1 MGNIYVYS
9 WDNDDYSTIGE
20 CGALDAT
27 SCTFEEVGG
36 GMSEIELVHPIDAM
50 GKFAFLQP
58 GAILK
63 ANVAVRTTPEI
74 ENGQFATRVE
84 SWKIKQ
90 TATKQQ
96 RYVYTKM
103 EGGRKSKT
111 LKLGAAVIVTR
122 KPADS
127 QRWKIKSG
135 KTSGWID
142 SAALENKVEISIPGN
157 LNGIEDAAPSWES
170 REQLF
175 RIYKINKS
183 DDGISC
189 NARHIQYDLLQNLT
203 SYNKDDAVTLQQSGD
218 AILDQCMDGHDFRFY
233 TDIIGT
239 QPGAHYTDVDPVTA
253 FLDPDSGL
261 LAAWNAQLV
270 RDNYDIY
277 MLSNAGMDRGMRI
290 SYGKNM
296 LGVEYDES
304 TESTATAIRPIG
316 EKKNGDPLYLSG
328 SGLVMS
334 TRADQYPFKRIYPLK
349 CTDCTV
355 GTNGVTTAI
364 ALARMQE
371 QAEAL
376 FEEGA
381 DLPDVSLKVTFA
393 NLGRSKRYE
402 DYRNLENVYL
412 YDTVTVCNTRLGID
426 VKTQVVRIM
435 WDCLVEKMLSVELGS
450 LQALSPS
457 VASWQISGGIS
468 GSKLIGGSVGAAQLR
483 SGAISARH
491 VQAESINTEALQ
503 AESVTA
509 EKIAS
514 RAITADKLDVG
525 SVTADTIAAG
535 AIDAEK
541 IAAGAID
548 AISIDAITAKIDSL
562 TAEDITTDRLA
573 AALAAFTVVTAG
585 TASFD
590 KATVSHLVAN
600 LFNLTGSGVMD
611 DVFIHNLKI
620 AYAQMVS
627 ASIGNLVLQASN
639 GEYYQIDVDQ
649 DGSVSA
655 TLVEPSAEE
664 IASGVFGQTRPILAT
679 SMTVDDMN
687 ASSIKAVHM
696 LINKIDAARI
706 DVDQLFARQAFIT
719 QLTTRSIIGGKS
731 LTIIA
736 GEAEG
741 AASAA
746 KNAVKTY
753 RQESAPDVA
762 DGVKNGD
769 LWIKPSTGAI
779 SQADA
784 IEFVLDENGD
794 LYLNHGSGDGHSAR
808 FASGD
813 PTMLETTFAMT
824 LNADGEIISMPVTWM
839 LVQDQTLANRINSNA
854 TLKVDVEYALCNSN
868 EIEPITGWSTDAP
881 AQAENKYIWSRTVT
895 YFGDG
900 TKSTGAASC
909 LSTSLGKG
917 ISQIIEQYAVSGNA
931 ETAPTDG
938 WSETAPTASA
948 NQYIWTRSEIVYVDG
963 SKSHTPPQVQAKR
976 YADILTD
983 NLLDKVD
990 GKTTVFYDPNEP
1002 ETPNEGDLW
1011 YDTDADPVTIQRYS
1025 SGAWVE
1031 VTDSMLKKALDAA
1044 GEAKYIADKKI
1055 VTFAQD
1061 EAPTS
1066 GMSEGDLWID
1076 TNDGNKLHRYNGTA
1090 WVAYQDASI
1099 SQAQSAAETAN
1110 AAAIAASE
1118 SASEALTK
1126 ANAAAK
1132 QADFQRV
1139 VRIDNAGLHVG
1150 DNITDTEVLITSGS
1164 VNVVVGGV
1172 SKSTFGDNFVR
1183 LGNALISNTNNG
1195 LVIDLYGG

>member
-1 MGNIYVYS
+1 MAQ
-9 WDNDDYSTIGE
+9 WQELMRAPMRELRIGGKIVFGSGEE
-20 CGALDAT
+20 CALDGDRVISIAIDEGAADCLEPG
-27 SCTFEEVGG
+27 SVLSAACSVDLANADGQWNSGGSLIGQQEWIGASLMPELGILDRQEIVWEPLGVFEIVSARSLEGEGVLRLQAQDSIS
-36 GMSEIELVHPIDAM
+36 MELSAKYQDAM
-50 GKFAFLQP
+50 GYPRSLQEIWEDALGQTRYAWSGELPNGDGMVFAAP
-58 GAILK
+58 NWRGASLRTAIGCI
-63 ANVAVRTTPEI
+63 AAAAGCFVRADRRGGLELCPLWKPNAAAYAI
-74 ENGQFATRVE
+74 DGE
-84 SWKIKQ
+84 S
-90 TATKQQ
+90 
-96 RYVYTKM
+96 Y
-103 EGGRKSKT
+103 
-111 LKLGAAVIVTR
+111 LKLES
-122 KPADS
+122 DS
-127 QRWKIKSG
+127 LRYG
-135 KTSGWID
+135 PVD
-142 SAALENKVEISIPGN
+142 SLK
-157 LNGIEDAAPSWES
+157 
-170 REQLF
+170 
-175 RIYKINKS
+175 
-183 DDGISC
+183 
-189 NARHIQYDLLQNLT
+189 
-203 SYNKDDAVTLQQSGD
+203 
-218 AILDQCMDGHDFRFY
+218 
-233 TDIIGT
+233 
-239 QPGAHYTDVDPVTA
+239 
-253 FLDPDSGL
+253 
-261 LAAWNAQLV
+261 
-270 RDNYDIY
+270 
-277 MLSNAGMDRGMRI
+277 
-290 SYGKNM
+290 
-296 LGVEYDES
+296 
-304 TESTATAIRPIG
+304 
-316 EKKNGDPLYLSG
+316 
-328 SGLVMS
+328 
-334 TRADQYPFKRIYPLK
+334 LK
-349 CTDCTV
+349 CTGAAEELIYCADGDRALC
-355 GTNGVTTAI
+355 AI
-364 ALARMQE
+364 SVSDNPLFHAGAPGLNALAQGML
-371 QAEAL
+371 EAVAGFTGEAMRFDWRGDPRL
-376 FEEGA
+376 HIGDRVQICDPAGKVHLGVLTRQSLRFDGGLSAVCICNVPVNANSGVRRALTPEGGLNA
-381 DLPDVSLKVTFA
+381 AALTGAVNGAL
-393 NLGRSKRYE
+393 
-402 DYRNLENVYL
+402 
-412 YDTVTVCNTRLGID
+412 
-426 VKTQVVRIM
+426 
-435 WDCLVEKMLSVELGS
+435 LS
-450 LQALSPS
+450 
-457 VASWQISGGIS
+457 
-468 GSKLIGGSVGAAQLR
+468 
-483 SGAISARH
+483 
-491 VQAESINTEALQ
+491 
-503 AESVTA
+503 
-509 EKIAS
+509 
-514 RAITADKLDVG
+514 VG
-525 SVTADTIAAG
+525 SVTANKLAAG
-535 AIDAEK
+535 SVTAEK

-573 AALAAFTVVTAG
+573 AALAAFSVVTAG

-854 TLKVDVEYALCNSN
+854 TTKVDVEYALGDSN
-868 EIEPITGWSTDAP
+868 TVAPTTDWTTTAP
-881 AQAENKYIWSRTVT
+881 AQTQGQYIWSRTVT

-931 ETAPTDG
+931 ETAPE
-938 WSETAPTASA
+938 SESDWQTTVPTPTSTKP
-948 NQYIWTRSEIVYVDG
+948 YIWTRSEIVYVDG

-1076 TNDGNKLHRYNGTA
+1076 TNDGNRLHRYNGTA